1 MSMENQIKT
10 MAQSNIRTRL
20 IITSPNDIKSYE
32 IEDQNEISLYDLFLK
47 AGNKIKELANDCKKI
62 FIGANDELIN
72 NVEVH
77 NEAMLKL
84 SEFLSSKGYVIGIIQ
99 YESNDNKDVKCRVRL
114 YVHQSYS
121 ELNSSS
127 NQYYTI
133 EHICRRLNLADLD
146 INEKIKTMIAT
157 VNIGSCVIF
166 DRKQQL
172 LKSSIEQRSYIS
184 KAFDSDNFGMIVRPD
199 DYCIGEDISIY
210 NPKLIKRPIEYEV
223 AGIQSYR
230 NQCLIFTF
238 LHNSF
243 SFDTNQ
249 KVLFVPKGILGNDQ
263 QFMILK
269 SILKEYEDM
278 RKSDNN
284 LPISLTIYVDGVF
297 LKKLS
302 KDSFKWNYKDWG
314 DNVGNGEDDYLADT
328 ILKEIRE
335 RLDKVNA
342 EESR

>member
-10 MAQSNIRTRL
+10 MAQSNKRTNNRTRL

-32 IEDQNEISLYDLFLK
+32 IEDQNVISLYDLFLK
-47 AGNKIKELANDCKKI
+47 AGNKIKELADI
-62 FIGANDELIN
+62 FIETNYGPIN

-77 NEAMLKL
+77 NEAMLKF

-99 YESNDNKDVKCRVRL
+99 YDSHENKEDKYCVRL

-121 ELNSSS
+121 ELNNSS

-172 LKSSIEQRSYIS
+172 LKSAIEQSRFIS
-184 KAFDSDNFGMIVRPD
+184 KVFDSDNFGMIVRPD

-210 NPKLIKRPIEYEV
+210 NPKLIKKPIEYEV
-223 AGIQSYR
+223 AGIQSHR
-230 NQCLIFTF
+230 NRCLIFTF

-249 KVLFVPKGILGNDQ
+249 KVLFVPKDILGNDQ
-263 QFMILK
+263 QVMILK
-269 SILKEYEDM
+269 SILNEYEDM
-278 RKSDNN
+278 RKSNNN

-302 KDSFKWNYKDWG
+302 KDSFKWNYKDLG
-314 DNVGNGEDDYLADT
+314 ENDGNGEDDYLADT
-328 ILKEIRE
+328 ILNEIKE

-342 EESR
+342 KESR